1 MSLTSTLPA
10 AARGDA
16 SARHYHAGFWLVAA
30 AFVFLTAF
38 GTTPS
43 PLWPLYAVRAHLDAR
58 PSRPQPAAACAPAL
72 PSCWD

>member
-10 AARGDA
+10 TARGDA

-30 AFVFLTAF
+30 AFVFLAAF

-43 PLWPLYAVRAHLDAR
+43 PLWPLTWQSALQLIRTQPG
-58 PSRPQPAAACAPAL
+58 PSTTPV
-72 PSCWD
+72 PSAGSA